1 MIIESIKIDHFGNL
15 SDLSC
20 ELGERLTVIS
30 GPNESGKST
39 FAAFIRYMLYGF
51 GSNAAPGDMTERE
64 KRIAFE
70 SREAGGEMV
79 IRLQS
84 GKRYRLLRST
94 TAVPQAGRVGYREF
108 SQIIDLDTNAP
119 CAIRSFPGEAF
130 FEVPETVY
138 LNTAFISQ
146 TSDSRI
152 NESEMTQAMENLLF
166 SGDEKVSTQR
176 ALRTLLQAKSSL
188 MHPGENGGAI
198 YELKSQADGLQV
210 RLAQAMRMNAKI
222 LYTEKELHKLRH
234 KIDNAEAE
242 RDRLEEI
249 DHNYHNY
256 LKICSYDRLHEA
268 ENILSKHT
276 DSLSALRQANRNGD
290 FLPNEEYLTSLSAA
304 ERVCE
309 IARKNYLRSA
319 EKVAQKKAEAL
330 ITPEAEALL
339 HKTEAAGGA
348 EQLEKQYYES
358 HKRQTR
364 LRVWAYVLLFLS
376 VAVLTL
382 GAIFLR
388 PLTLSPVT
396 ALCAFF
402 GLLPAGASFACFRS
416 RARALRRIRAL
427 CADYEAA
434 SGGDLLCKLRS
445 VSHTQQ
451 ALEEKK
457 GSIRQA
463 EENLDISK
471 QNFLQAKEELTA
483 LSEKWNKFPL
493 QGSQDEI
500 MRTLS
505 VRVREFL
512 TEERR
517 LSDLCAEARGKVLA
531 LRNELKGE
539 NEIAIRAMVS
549 PEKREAMQKI
559 NYRIIEE
566 GLQYYRQNCE
576 SLRHQHNLLS
586 DELREYQRNA
596 ESPAELRMLLSD
608 TEDRIAVLRRKLR
621 AYTLS
626 IDAIEHASDRLRAEI
641 SPRLSRYLRSTMKRV
656 TNGRYD
662 DMSVTNRL
670 GMSYRDKDTTRAL
683 GFMSDGTKDL
693 AYMALRMALLDM
705 LYDEKPP
712 ICFDESFSHLDNR
725 RTESA
730 LSALCEISGNGIQ
743 SILFTC
749 HERTARLAESLCPAT
764 KHIYLKGDC
773 RA

>member
-1 MIIESIKIDHFGNL
+1 MIIESIKINHFGNL

-51 GSNAAPGDMTERE
+51 GSNATPGDMPERE

-70 SREAGGEMV
+70 SRQASGEMV
-79 IRLQS
+79 IRLQN
-84 GKRYRLLRST
+84 GERYRLLRST
-94 TAVPQAGRVGYREF
+94 TAIPQAGRVGYREF
-108 SQIIDLDTNAP
+108 SQIIDLSTDAP
-119 CAIRSFPGEAF
+119 CSIRSFPGEAF
-130 FEVPETVY
+130 FEVPEAVY

-146 TSDSRI
+146 VSDSRI
-152 NESEMTQAMENLLF
+152 NENEMTQAMENLLF

-176 ALRTLLQAKSSL
+176 AKRALEQAKNSL
-188 MHPGENGGAI
+188 KHPSDQGGAI
-198 YELKSQADGLQV
+198 HELQTQADRLHV
-210 RLAQAMRMNAKI
+210 RLQQALNMNAKV
-222 LYTEKELHKLRH
+222 LKTEKELHNLRH
-234 KIDNAEAE
+234 KIENAEAE
-242 RDRLEEI
+242 RNRLEEI
-249 DHNYHNY
+249 NSDYHNY

-268 ENILSKHT
+268 ENILSRHT

-290 FLPNEEYLTSLSAA
+290 FLPNEEYLASLSTA
-304 ERVCE
+304 ERVCDM
-309 IARKNYLRSA
+309 ARQNYQRSA

-330 ITPEAEALL
+330 LTPEAEALL
-339 HKTEAAGGA
+339 HKTEEAGGA
-348 EQLEKQYYES
+348 DHLEKLYYEN
-358 HKRQTR
+358 HKRQTH
-364 LRVWAYVLLFLS
+364 LHIWSFVTLFLS
-376 VAVLTL
+376 VAILTL

-388 PLTLSPVT
+388 PLTVSPTT

-402 GLLPAGASFACFRS
+402 GLLPAAFSLACFRQRS
-416 RARALRRIRAL
+416 RALRKIGAL
-427 CADYEAA
+427 CADFEAA

-445 VSHTQQ
+445 VSHTLH

-493 QGSQDEI
+493 QGSQGEVL
-500 MRTLS
+500 RTLS
-505 VRVREFL
+505 EKVREFL
-512 TEERR
+512 AEERR
-517 LSDLCAEARGKVLA
+517 LCDLCAEARGKVFA

-539 NEIAIRAMVS
+539 NEIAIRAMVP
-549 PEKREAMQKI
+549 PEKREAMQVI

-586 DELREYQRNA
+586 DELREQQRHT
-596 ESPAELRMLLSD
+596 ESLSELRLLLND
-608 TEDRIAVLRRKLR
+608 TNARIQTLTRKLR

-626 IDAIEHASDRLRAEI
+626 YDAIEHASDRLRAEI
-641 SPRLSRYLRSTMKRV
+641 SPRLSRYLRRVMKRV

-662 DMSVTNRL
+662 DIYVTNRL
-670 GMSYRDKDTTRAL
+670 GMSYRDKDTTREL

-725 RTESA
+725 RTENA
-730 LSALCEISGNGIQ
+730 LAALCEISSEGIQ

-749 HERTARLAESLCPAT
+749 HERTAKLAESLCPTT
-764 KHIYLKGDC
+764 KHIYLKGDSL
-773 RA
+773 A